1 MQVPVLSKHH
11 KNLLQLVLWGGGG
24 VTAITPIYILPIKVI
39 NNPTTDV

>member
-11 KNLLQLVLWGGGG
+11 KNLLQLSSVGGG